1 MVSESAEFI
10 IGTSVSCSDGPCG
23 ELARVVVDPAAR
35 TVTHL
40 VAGPPHRGGT
50 SRLVPV
56 RLAAAGAAAI
66 QLRCTMSQ
74 FEGLQEAEETQIVPG
89 ALGEL
94 GNGQDLKLSAPYYG
108 PGGMGL
114 AMAVGTGLGT
124 GTAPRRITSD
134 RIPAGKVE
142 IRRGEDVHATDGPI
156 GKVRGLTVLT
166 RGHRVTHVLLDEGH
180 LWGKRRVAIPIGA
193 VASFSDGVRLSLTRD
208 EVRDLPLVGP
218 VPGKEPCHHP
228 EG

>member
-1 MVSESAEFI
+1 MVSESTEFI
-10 IGTSVSCSDGPCG
+10 IGSSVSCRDGSCG
-23 ELARVVVDPAAR
+23 ELTRVVVDPAAR

-40 VAGPPHRGGT
+40 VVEPPHRDGP

-56 RLAAAGAAAI
+56 RLAGAGTAAI
-66 QLRCTMSQ
+66 QLRCTMPQ

-94 GNGQDLKLSAPYYG
+94 DNGQGHKLPAPYYG
-108 PGGMGL
+108 RGGMGL

-124 GTAPRRITSD
+124 GTAPQRITSD

-142 IRRGEDVHATDGPI
+142 VRLGEHVHATDGPI

-166 RGHRVTHVLLDEGH
+166 RGHRVTHILLDAGH
-180 LWGKRRVAIPIGA
+180 LWGKRRIAIPIGA
-193 VASFSDGVRLSLTRD
+193 VAGFGDGVRLSLTRD
-208 EVRDLPLVGP
+208 EVRDLPP
-218 VPGKEPCHHP
+218 VDLTPG

>member
-1 MVSESAEFI
+1 MAARSESTEFI
-10 IGTSVSCSDGPCG
+10 IGSSVSCSDGPCG
-23 ELARVVVDPAAR
+23 KLTRVVVDPAAR

-40 VAGPPHRGGT
+40 VVEPPHQGET

-56 RLAAAGAAAI
+56 RLAEAGAAAI
-66 QLRCTMSQ
+66 HLRCTISR
-74 FEGLQEAEETQIVPG
+74 FERLQEAEETQIVPG
-89 ALGEL
+89 AFGEL
-94 GNGQDLKLSAPYYG
+94 GDGQDQKLAAPYYG
-108 PGGMGL
+108 RGGMGL

-142 IRRGEDVHATDGPI
+142 VRRGEHVHAADGPI

-166 RGHRVTHVLLDEGH
+166 RGHQVTHILLDEGH

-193 VASFSDGVRLSLTRD
+193 VAGFSDGVRLSLTKD
-208 EVRDLPLVGP
+208 EVRDLAPTGLA
-218 VPGKEPCHHP
+218 PG

>member
-1 MVSESAEFI
+1 MVSESTEFF
-10 IGTSVSCSDGPCG
+10 IGSSVSCSDGPCG

-40 VAGPPHRGGT
+40 VVEPPHRGGT

-56 RLAAAGAAAI
+56 RLAGTGTAAI
-66 QLRCTMSQ
+66 RLRCTTSQ

-94 GNGQDLKLSAPYYG
+94 GDGQDFKLSAPYYG

-114 AMAVGTGLGT
+114 AMAVGTGLGA
-124 GTAPRRITSD
+124 GTAPRRVTSD

-142 IRRGEDVHATDGPI
+142 VRRGEHVRATDGPI
-156 GKVRGLTVLT
+156 GKVQGLTVLT

-193 VASFSDGVRLSLTRD
+193 VADFSDGVRLSLTRD
-208 EVRDLPLVGP
+208 EVRNLPLDDLA
-218 VPGKEPCHHP
+218 PGA
-228 EG
+228 G

>member
-1 MVSESAEFI
+1 MVSESTEFI
-10 IGTSVSCSDGPCG
+10 IGSSVSCSDGPCG
-23 ELARVVVDPAAR
+23 ELTRVVVDPAAR

-40 VAGPPHRGGT
+40 VVEPPDRGGT

-56 RLAAAGAAAI
+56 RLAGSGTAAI
-66 QLRCTMSQ
+66 RLRCTMSQ
-74 FEGLQEAEETQIVPG
+74 FEGLREAEEMQIVPG

-94 GNGQDLKLSAPYYG
+94 GNGLSAPYYG
-108 PGGMGL
+108 RGGMGL

-124 GTAPRRITSD
+124 GTAPQRITTD

-142 IRRGEDVHATDGPI
+142 VRLAEHVHATDGPI
-156 GKVRGLTVLT
+156 GKVRGLIVAT
-166 RGHRVTHVLLDEGH
+166 RGHQVTHILLDEGH

-208 EVRDLPLVGP
+208 EVRDLPP
-218 VPGKEPCHHP
+218 VDLAPGEQ
-228 EG
+228 

>member
-23 ELARVVVDPAAR
+23 ELTRVVVDPAAR

-40 VAGPPHRGGT
+40 VAGPPHPGGT

-56 RLAAAGAAAI
+56 RLAASGAGAI

-94 GNGQDLKLSAPYYG
+94 DDGQGHKLSAPYYG
-108 PGGMGL
+108 PGGIGI

-134 RIPAGKVE
+134 RVPAGKVE
-142 IRRGEDVHATDGPI
+142 LRRGEHVHATDGPI

-166 RGHRVTHVLLDEGH
+166 RGHRMSHILLDEGH

-193 VASFSDGVRLSLTRD
+193 VAGFSDGVRLSLTKD
-208 EVRDLPLVGP
+208 EVRDLPLADP
-218 VPGKEPCHHP
+218 APGE
-228 EG
+228 E

>member
-1 MVSESAEFI
+1 MVSESTEFV
-10 IGTSVSCSDGPCG
+10 IGSSVSCSDGPCG
-23 ELARVVVDPAAR
+23 ELTRVIVDPAPR

-40 VAGPPHRGGT
+40 VVEPPHRGGT

-56 RLAAAGAAAI
+56 RLAAAGTEAI

-94 GNGQDLKLSAPYYG
+94 GDGQEYKLSATYYG
-108 PGGMGL
+108 RGGMGL

-124 GTAPRRITSD
+124 GTAPQRIKSD
-134 RIPAGKVE
+134 RIPAGKAEV
-142 IRRGEDVHATDGPI
+142 RRGEHVRATDGPI

-166 RGHRVTHVLLDEGH
+166 RGRRVTHILLDEGH

-193 VASFSDGVRLSLTRD
+193 VADFSDGVRLSLTRD
-208 EVRDLPLVGP
+208 EVRDLPASW
-218 VPGKEPCHHP
+218 
-228 EG
+228 

>member
-10 IGTSVSCSDGPCG
+10 IGSSVTCSDGPCG
-23 ELARVVVDPAAR
+23 ELTRVVVDPAAR
-35 TVTHL
+35 TVSHL
-40 VAGPPHRGGT
+40 VVEPPHRGGA

-56 RLAAAGAAAI
+56 RLAGAGTAAI
-66 QLRCTMSQ
+66 HLRCTMSQ

-94 GNGQDLKLSAPYYG
+94 GNGPDHKLSAPYYG
-108 PGGMGL
+108 RGGMGL

-124 GTAPRRITSD
+124 GTAPLRITSD
-134 RIPAGKVE
+134 RIPAGKAEV
-142 IRRGEDVHATDGPI
+142 RAGEHVRATDGPV

-166 RGHRVTHVLLDEGH
+166 RGHQVTHILLDEGH

-193 VASFSDGVRLSLTRD
+193 VAGFSDGIRLSLTRD
-208 EVRDLPLVGP
+208 EVRDLPLADLT
-218 VPGKEPCHHP
+218 PGE
-228 EG
+228 E